1 MNKNELTEM
10 TDEELLL
17 EAKKQ
22 KKSEFLSALVI
33 GFMMGVI
40 IFSVAKNTLGLCT
53 LIPLYFIYRLIK
65 NPKKS
70 KALEEL
76 LKERNLKL

>member
-1 MNKNELTEM
+1 MKKKELSEM

-22 KKSEFLSALVI
+22 KRSEFLSALVI
-33 GFMMGVI
+33 GFMAGVI
-40 IFSVAKNTLGLCT
+40 VFSVAKNTLGLCT
-53 LIPLYFIYRLIK
+53 LIPLYFIYRIIK

-70 KALEEL
+70 KALDEL
-76 LKERNLKL
+76 LKERNLK